1 MVNTHLV
8 QLIILLLITLGAQAK
23 VDSIHA
29 KGYLGQRDQ
38 EGYYER
44 YYPLVDLDIYRGN
57 TSFRDDEFF
66 RNYFNPYLLPQEDA
80 VSSYLKHELTAGITC
95 PNEALSKNLDEIR
108 YAYRL
113 ITLSYLLEGQW
124 HMSALSQQFGF
135 KNSCHFDLQS
145 WIKKCDPKYPE
156 MKKFLTRISKFNPRY
171 QESFPVNYRASDW
184 LAQFKRKDYQWY
196 SHYRLE
202 GKCQDCDEKALPSV
216 LKEACAEN
224 EEVMDRICQEVDEVY
239 GLSTERDAYFLLG
252 QSNIINTFNQ
262 NGEAQGCL
270 RRFSE
275 VFAHKESRYPEL
287 KNLFPPLREF
297 LKSRHGERF
306 TQGRAFFFGAGK
318 EYDEKGLADFYVKDQ
333 SMVVD
338 VIKKEDPKHAPKV
351 EPKPEAKPEPP
362 KVVEAPKP
370 GPIVEIKKPVK
381 SAFLQA
387 AEIRAQQNLDASEV
401 DMLKLKYDYVF
412 SLHMINSLSEKLK
425 TFMGRDALKEMVAFD
440 KLGSKE
446 GPVPLLFIK
455 FMIDMQEHQ
464 GLWNLVTVV
473 GSRFYVSNEIDSY
486 YKPRPEMV
494 ELVNNDSTDNTWQIK
509 IVRPY

>member
-1 MVNTHLV
+1 M
-8 QLIILLLITLGAQAK
+8 
-23 VDSIHA
+23 DSIHA
-29 KGYLGQRDQ
+29 KGYLGQRDH

-44 YYPLVDLDIYRGN
+44 YYPLVNLDIYRGS
-57 TSFRDDEFF
+57 TSFRDDDFF
-66 RNYFNPYLLPQEDA
+66 RNYFNPYILPQEDA
-80 VSSYLKHELTAGITC
+80 VSTYLKDELTTGFTC
-95 PNEALSKNLDEIR
+95 PNESISKNLDEIR

-124 HMSALSQQFGF
+124 HLNALSQQFAF
-135 KNSCHFDLQS
+135 KNGCHFDLQT
-145 WIKKCDPKYPE
+145 WIKKCHPKYPE
-156 MKKFLTRISKFNPRY
+156 MKKFISRIKSFNPRY
-171 QESFPVNYRASDW
+171 QESFPVNYRAADW
-184 LAQFKRKDYQWY
+184 ITELKSRNYKWY
-196 SHYRLE
+196 SHYRLAE
-202 GKCQDCDEKALPSV
+202 KCPKCTEKTLASALKQSC
-216 LKEACAEN
+216 EEN
-224 EEVMDRICQEVDEVY
+224 EELMDKICQEVDEAY
-239 GLSTERDAYFLLG
+239 GLSTERDAYFLLS

-287 KNLFPPLREF
+287 KNLFPPLLDF

-306 TQGRAFFFGAGK
+306 LQGRAFFFGAGK

-333 SMVVD
+333 PLVVD
-338 VIKKEDPKHAPKV
+338 VIKKEGPKIIAKV
-351 EPKPEAKPEPP
+351 EPKPEPKHEPP

-370 GPIVEIKKPVK
+370 EPIVEIKNPVK

-387 AEIRAQQNLDASEV
+387 AEIRAQQNLDSSEV

-412 SLHMINSLSEKLK
+412 SLHMINTLSEKLK

-473 GSRFYVSNEIDSY
+473 GSRFYVSNEIDAF
-486 YKPRPEMV
+486 YKPAPEMV
-494 ELVNNDSTDNTWQIK
+494 ELINDDSTNNTWQLK